1 MTDKNRICKDCE
13 KTTKVVHIM
22 GISEEESE
30 TESEEISETIKTEN
44 APFLINIRHQTTDPG
59 NSENTKDK
67 CKKTNKNEALF
78 LKKLGDV

>member
-30 TESEEISETIKTEN
+30 TESEEISETIITMEFPQLN
-44 APFLINIRHQTTDPG
+44 VTQ
-59 NSENTKDK
+59 
-67 CKKTNKNEALF
+67 KNP
-78 LKKLGDV
+78 

>member
-44 APFLINIRHQTTDPG
+44 APFLINIRHQTTDSG
-59 NSENTKDK
+59 SS
-67 CKKTNKNEALF
+67 KNPNQDE
-78 LKKLGDV
+78 LKNNN